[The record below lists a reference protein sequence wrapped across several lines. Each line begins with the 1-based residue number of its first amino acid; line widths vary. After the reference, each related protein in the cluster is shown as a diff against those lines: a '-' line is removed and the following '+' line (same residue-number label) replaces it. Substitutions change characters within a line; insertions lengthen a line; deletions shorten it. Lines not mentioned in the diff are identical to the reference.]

1 MLTQDRLREILYYHP
16 DSGDFVWK
24 EHRGAQRVLKRTIVG
39 TLAGVWDHR
48 RYLCITISSKRYYAH
63 RLAWFYVHGR
73 WPEPGI
79 DHING
84 DKSDNRIC
92 NLREASQAQNGWNM
106 RSPPSKL
113 GVKGVRA
120 KRQKYEASISING
133 KLYYIGTYASL
144 ADAVRMRRLAEDAWH
159 GEFAHGH

>member
-1 MLTQDRLREILYYHP
+1 
-16 DSGDFVWK
+16 
-24 EHRGAQRVLKRTIVG
+24 
-39 TLAGVWDHR
+39 
-48 RYLCITISSKRYYAH
+48 
-63 RLAWFYVHGR
+63 
-73 WPEPGI
+73 
-79 DHING
+79 
-84 DKSDNRIC
+84 
-92 NLREASQAQNGWNM
+92 
-106 RSPPSKL
+106 L